1 MNLERFE
8 ETLSRLGGD
17 LTRWPAAERAEAQ
30 ALIAAE
36 PRAAKLQAETAR
48 LDELVAAAMA
58 PVAMDSA
65 AVGRIIAGIDHRRHR
80 DLTLQPTRRLFAWAS
95 AAMVVFLVA
104 GFAAGIALP
113 SSSDD
118 DSALAGLVFG
128 AGSSST
134 YSTSTSGGV
143 L

>member
-17 LTRWPAAERAEAQ
+17 LTRWPAAERAQAE

-36 PRAAKLQAETAR
+36 PQAAKLKAEAAR
-48 LDELVAAAMA
+48 LDALIGAAAT
-58 PVAMDSA
+58 PVAMDAA
-65 AVGRIIAGIDHRRHR
+65 AVGRIIAGIDHNRHR
-80 DLTLQPTRRLFAWAS
+80 DLTLQPTRRLVAWAS

-104 GFAAGIALP
+104 GFAAGVAIPA
-113 SSSDD
+113 SQGEDT
-118 DSALAGLVFG
+118 LAGLVFG
-128 AGSSST
+128 SSGSA
-134 YSTSTSGGV
+134 YSESGSV

>member
-17 LTRWPAAERAEAQ
+17 LRRWPAAERAEAEG
-30 ALIAAE
+30 LIAAE
-36 PRAAKLQAETAR
+36 PQAAKLQAEAAR
-48 LDELVAAAMA
+48 LDGLIGAAMA
-58 PVAMDSA
+58 PATMDAA
-65 AVGRIIAGIDHRRHR
+65 AVGRIIAGVDHRRHR

-104 GFAAGIALP
+104 GFAAGVAIPA
-113 SSSDD
+113 SQGED
-118 DSALAGLVFG
+118 ALAGLVFG
-128 AGSSST
+128 ASDSAYSDTGS
-134 YSTSTSGGV
+134 V

>member
-17 LTRWPAAERAEAQ
+17 LTRWPAAERDEAEG
-30 ALIAAE
+30 LIAAE
-36 PRAAKLQAETAR
+36 PQAATLHAQAAR
-48 LDELVAAAMA
+48 LDAAVGAVMA
-58 PVAMDSA
+58 PVAMDA
-65 AVGRIIAGIDHRRHR
+65 AAMGRIMAGIEHNRHR

-104 GFAAGIALP
+104 GFAAGVAIP
-113 SSSDD
+113 SNQGEDT
-118 DSALAGLVFG
+118 LAGLMF
-128 AGSSST
+128 GSSGSAT
-134 YSTSTSGGV
+134 TSDLGSV

>member
-8 ETLSRLGGD
+8 ETLSRLGAN
-17 LTRWPAAERAEAQ
+17 LTQWPTAERAEAE
-30 ALIAAE
+30 ALIAAD
-36 PRAAKLQAETAR
+36 PRAAKLRDQATR
-48 LDELVAAAMA
+48 LDTLIGAAVT

-65 AVGRIIAGIDHRRHR
+65 AIGRIMAGIDHRRHH

-104 GFAAGIALP
+104 GFAAGAAIP
-113 SSSDD
+113 VNQGEDT
-118 DSALAGLVFG
+118 LAGLMF
-128 AGSSST
+128 GSSG
-134 YSTSTSGGV
+134 TSTSDTGSV

>member
-17 LTRWPAAERAEAQ
+17 LTRWPATDRAEAE

-36 PRAAKLQAETAR
+36 PRAAKLRAE
-48 LDELVAAAMA
+48 AAALDA
-58 PVAMDSA
+58 LIGRAVTPVAMDA
-65 AVGRIIAGIDHRRHR
+65 AQIGRIMAGIDHRKHR
-80 DLTLQPTRRLFAWAS
+80 DLTLQPTRRLFAWAG

-104 GFAAGIALP
+104 GFAAGEALP
-113 SSSDD
+113 SSQGDD
-118 DSALAGLVFG
+118 TLAGLMF
-128 AGSSST
+128 GSSVT
-134 YSTSTSGGV
+134 ATTTDSGSV

>member
-8 ETLSRLGGD
+8 ETLSRLGAN
-17 LTRWPAAERAEAQ
+17 LTRWPTAERAEAE
-30 ALIAAE
+30 ALIASD
-36 PRAAKLQAETAR
+36 PQAAKLHDQATR
-48 LDELVAAAMA
+48 LDTLIGAAVT

-65 AVGRIIAGIDHRRHR
+65 AMGRIMAGIDHRRHH

-104 GFAAGIALP
+104 GFAAGVAMP
-113 SSSDD
+113 VNQGEE
-118 DSALAGLVFG
+118 ALAGLVFG
-128 AGSSST
+128 SSG
-134 YSTSTSGGV
+134 TSTSDTGSV

>member
-8 ETLSRLGGD
+8 ETLGRLGGN
-17 LTRWPAAERAEAQ
+17 LTRWPAAERAEAE

-36 PRAAKLQAETAR
+36 PQAAKLHAEVTR
-48 LDELVAAAMA
+48 LDTLIGAAAA
-58 PVAMDSA
+58 PVAMDA
-65 AVGRIIAGIDHRRHR
+65 AAMGRIMAGIDRHRHR

-104 GFAAGIALP
+104 GFAAGVAIPANQGE
-113 SSSDD
+113 DT
-118 DSALAGLVFG
+118 LAGLMF
-128 AGSSST
+128 GSSA
-134 YSTSTSGGV
+134 TSTSDQGSV